1 MVVCTAVGT
10 MGVRVGAGGN
20 QCWCGE
26 FWLRLKVER
35 IPALSKLLEKL
46 SLFLLSTST
55 LFCVAELESSVF
67 LYSDIVC
74 WYYQIYC
81 VTEALLCGLALS
93 LLGLLFAGDRIPN
106 KNPPEDSTDHLRES
120 LELIVAEE
128 RLIIRA

>member
-81 VTEALLCGLALS
+81 VTEAFALW
-93 LLGLLFAGDRIPN
+93 LG
-106 KNPPEDSTDHLRES
+106 
-120 LELIVAEE
+120 IVFV
-128 RLIIRA
+128 RFTVCR